1 MATKQLG
8 QRCKKR
14 LNKVSS
20 SSKLLLW
27 PSPFKFFVRNFATVR
42 LDCWDGKSWIC
53 SSRETYHLS
62 FFLPS
67 WRIIVQKQKHESK
80 NWSQHEFR
88 FFFFS
93 SIKKVQKK
101 ILNTCCWFFLRGWK
115 NFPSWFSLKF
125 LDEPSREN
133 INHFESTIGQ
143 KDSNDE
149 KTFLRSNL
157 VHRNF

>member
-1 MATKQLG
+1 MQ
-8 QRCKKR
+8 KR

-27 PSPFKFFVRNFATVR
+27 PSSFKFFVRNFATVR
-42 LDCWDGKSWIC
+42 LDCWDGKSWIS
-53 SSRETYHLS
+53 SSRETHHLS

-101 ILNTCCWFFLRGWK
+101 FLNTCCWFFCEAEKIFHLDFRW
-115 NFPSWFSLKF
+115 NSWMS
-125 LDEPSREN
+125 
-133 INHFESTIGQ
+133 Q
-143 KDSNDE
+143 VE
-149 KTFLRSNL
+149 KTLIISKVRLENRLEWRKNVFEK
-157 VHRNF
+157 